1 MAEATKFENIIAL
14 AHGDTLSGAVRFT
27 LLLTA
32 GADAAVLTLTI
43 GSNSIVLKA
52 PAETSKVLSL
62 PIHLKPGVSATVGL
76 TGTSPVAYA
85 ILEVN

>member
-1 MAEATKFENIIAL
+1 MAEATKFENIISL
-14 AHGDTLSGAVRFT
+14 AHGDTLSGSARFT

-32 GADAAVLTLTI
+32 GADAASLTLTI
-43 GSNSIVLKA
+43 GANSIVLKA
-52 PAETSKVLSL
+52 PAGTSQEISS
-62 PIHLKPGVSATVGL
+62 PIHLKSGVSATVGL